1 MNILSNN
8 LMKKIY
14 ILFVVAVVVLS
25 SCGRNYTCPVYSKA
39 NVPNQEQGEQASI
52 KGIEK
57 GKM

>member
-1 MNILSNN
+1 
-8 LMKKIY
+8 MKKIY

-39 NVPNQEQGEQASI
+39 TVPNQDQGEQASI